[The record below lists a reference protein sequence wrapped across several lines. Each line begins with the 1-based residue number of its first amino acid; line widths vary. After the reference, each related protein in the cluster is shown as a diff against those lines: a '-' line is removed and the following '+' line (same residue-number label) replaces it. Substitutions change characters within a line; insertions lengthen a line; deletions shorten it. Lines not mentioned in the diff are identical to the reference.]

1 MLNNASSLI
10 DHKGIDM
17 GVNMQGELQQ
27 EVLEHVSVE
36 GHRALA
42 HFRKGHP
49 LIPGMTLKV
58 RSHPRTFIALPLVSS
73 GLEVADLACMVV
85 MGGSM
90 QKASSTT

>member
-1 MLNNASSLI
+1 MKSFKACRETVQHNYWQETLLNAL
-10 DHKGIDM
+10 
-17 GVNMQGELQQ
+17 QGELQQ

-58 RSHPRTFIALPLVSS
+58 HSLSVDFESKCIYIRQATRES
-73 GLEVADLACMVV
+73 
-85 MGGSM
+85 
-90 QKASSTT
+90 

>member
-1 MLNNASSLI
+1 MRLAH
-10 DHKGIDM
+10 D
-17 GVNMQGELQQ
+17 VQGELQQ

-58 RSHPRTFIALPLVSS
+58 RRTLDWQEGFL
-73 GLEVADLACMVV
+73 M
-85 MGGSM
+85 
-90 QKASSTT
+90 KAIMPASTAARCPINVPIWVDRG

>member
-1 MLNNASSLI
+1 MCGAIYILI
-10 DHKGIDM
+10 CLLDDTLYLL
-17 GVNMQGELQQ
+17 QGELQQ

-58 RSHPRTFIALPLVSS
+58 HRSLMAIICFLS
-73 GLEVADLACMVV
+73 DLQTCMVESKKV
-85 MGGSM
+85 VL
-90 QKASSTT
+90 